1 NPGQATGAKQPCQAH
16 RITPVGLDPFAGLL
30 RDRGGR
36 DDGAVVT
43 QTSNLAVQP
52 VPRRTR
58 FVTEMQLLVAARQL
72 SDHPL
77 DRQRRTVDLAEIPDL
92 TLATDIGDRY
102 RRLLLRRV
110 KCGECF
116 AILLP
121 GTPSLPSAPVVP
133 PRH

>member
-1 NPGQATGAKQPCQAH
+1 M
-16 RITPVGLDPFAGLL
+16 
-30 RDRGGR
+30 
-36 DDGAVVT
+36 VT

-102 RRLLLRRV
+102 RMLLLRRV
-110 KCGECF
+110 KPDERF
-116 AILLP
+116 AILLHGP
-121 GTPSLPSAPVVP
+121 PSVHEARLGPPSNPRISTARQGGP
-133 PRH
+133 PASALGHNV